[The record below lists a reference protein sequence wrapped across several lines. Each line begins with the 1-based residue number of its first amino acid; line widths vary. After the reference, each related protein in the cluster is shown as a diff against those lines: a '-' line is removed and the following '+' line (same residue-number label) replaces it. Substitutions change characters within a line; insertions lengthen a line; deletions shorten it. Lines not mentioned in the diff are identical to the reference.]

1 MSRVDVYNDN
11 KLGVLKILLSS
22 LIAVIASLVLILI
35 FALLIKWFEWGDNII
50 APVNIA
56 IKILSIAIGVL
67 VATKNGGRALAK
79 GSIIG
84 GAYVLLSYVV
94 FSALLGNFSLS
105 IGNLWDL
112 VFGVITG
119 GIVGII
125 CNVIHK

>member
-1 MSRVDVYNDN
+1 MSRVDVYNEN
-11 KLGVLKILLSS
+11 KLGVLKILLSA

-50 APVNIA
+50 APVNIG

-67 VATKNGGRALAK
+67 VATRNSGKALAK
-79 GSIIG
+79 GAIIG
-84 GAYVLLSYVV
+84 GVYVVFSYVV
-94 FSALLGNFSLS
+94 FSTLLGSFNLS

-112 VFGVITG
+112 VFGTVVG

-125 CNVIHK
+125 CNIVHK

>member
-84 GAYVLLSYVV
+84 GVYVLLSYVV

-105 IGNLWDL
+105 VGNLWDL
-112 VFGVITG
+112 VFGVVTG

-125 CNVIHK
+125 CNVMHK